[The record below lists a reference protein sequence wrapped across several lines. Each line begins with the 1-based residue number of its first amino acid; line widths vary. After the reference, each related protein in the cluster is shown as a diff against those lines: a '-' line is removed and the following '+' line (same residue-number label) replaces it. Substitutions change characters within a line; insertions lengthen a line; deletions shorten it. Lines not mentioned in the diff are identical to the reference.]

1 MVSVEVWLR
10 SCMEEPLVQILIVVV
25 IRNMK
30 SISAEVDKGIS
41 KMVFS

>member
-30 SISAEVDKGIS
+30 SISAEANKVIS
-41 KMVFS
+41 KMAIS